1 MGSEIENDVLD
12 ALKQFQQQALAA
24 EKLAKEISGMYSQ
37 IAALRMAKDM
47 YFNKD
52 ASYEEAK
59 HFLEI
64 NGYEDITSEKQ
75 LNVAF
80 NNIDNL
86 EKETADLIKQM
97 KKENKDMFADVSP
110 DLAKN
115 FKDQL
120 DKAGAKVTE
129 GVHKLSDPV
138 ISKSLNKVN
147 EAIDSFKIAGNNYKK
162 MCAEINN
169 IWQKTRLAAENAK
182 LQFHYA
188 QRSFHLAL
196 QDKTLGT
203 TDLNRL
209 SSARDE
215 KMKDLQQRIIDRQKI
230 INNNNEKILE
240 ATLAQNDILAKY
252 GLTVDDKQAKLE
264 DKYFQEEIDAKQEEL
279 NKKLEDL
286 GIESQVFEINKDGDF
301 EPVNRVDVGK
311 LNSNQYKAL
320 SAALDVCNK
329 DQAQSILDSDM
340 TTDKIKSATQL
351 YNSGCSIEDVT
362 KNILSKDI
370 TPEMANKLT
379 EATNN
384 ELQKQRDA
392 ITANSAKIDSISNY
406 FKNADA
412 AVVAQAG
419 MNDFVN
425 KSIKEMIKEPFV
437 DIDTNKAV
445 SQVHFEIKSEL
456 SEQNLE
462 DLQNLGL
469 TSMTVDPV
477 SFVTSNME
485 LAKELNDYLT
495 ENHIESTIEATTTI
509 SLDTIFKEDAKKDVK
524 DTKETRFDD
533 FER

>member
-1 MGSEIENDVLD
+1 MGSEIENDILD
-12 ALKQFQQQALAA
+12 TLKQFREQALII
-24 EKLAKEISGMYSQ
+24 EQLAKQASGMYSQ
-37 IAALRMAKDM
+37 IAALRMARDM
-47 YFNKD
+47 YYNQN
-52 ASYEEAK
+52 ANYEETK

-86 EKETADLIKQM
+86 EKETADLIGQI
-97 KKENKDMFADVSP
+97 KKENKNLFADASP

-129 GVHKLSDPV
+129 SVHKLSDPV

-147 EAIDSFKIAGNNYKK
+147 EAVEKAQVSMQNLRKLGPTLSNTWEKV
-162 MCAEINN
+162 
-169 IWQKTRLAAENAK
+169 QLAKDNAM

-188 QRSFHLAL
+188 QRGFHLAL

-203 TDLNRL
+203 TDLSRL
-209 SSARDE
+209 SSKRDE
-215 KMKDLQQRIIDRQKI
+215 KMAALQDRILRRQQKI
-230 INNNNEKILE
+230 NKNNETILDV
-240 ATLAQNDILAKY
+240 TLAQNTVLAKY

-264 DKYFQEEIDAKQEEL
+264 DKYFQEEIDAKQGEL

-286 GIESQVFEINKDGDF
+286 GIESQVFEINKDGDLAH
-301 EPVNRVDVGK
+301 VNRVDVGK

-320 SAALDVCNK
+320 SAALDVCDK

-340 TTDKIKSATQL
+340 TTDKIKLATQL
-351 YNSGCSIEDVT
+351 YNSGCSVEDVT
-362 KNILSKDI
+362 KNILNKDV
-370 TPEMANKLT
+370 TPEMADKLT
-379 EATNN
+379 EVTNN

-392 ITANSAKIDSISNY
+392 ITAESAKFDSISNY

-419 MNDFVN
+419 MNDFIN
-425 KSIKEMIKEPFV
+425 KSVKEMIKDPFV

-469 TSMTVDPV
+469 TSMTTDPV

-524 DTKETRFDD
+524 DTKEARSDD